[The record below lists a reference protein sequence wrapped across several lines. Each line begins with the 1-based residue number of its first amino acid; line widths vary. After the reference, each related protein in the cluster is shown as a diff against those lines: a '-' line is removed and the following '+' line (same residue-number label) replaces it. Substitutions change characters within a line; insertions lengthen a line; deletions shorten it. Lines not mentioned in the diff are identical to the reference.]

1 MTSMREI
8 IRAFWSS
15 SARICS
21 IALSSSAISAFS
33 SSLRRFWASIIELTV
48 EVREQRDD
56 AGERDRARR
65 SRPGTLSDAAG
76 GALAARAIG

>member
-21 IALSSSAISAFS
+21 IALSSSAISALSRSF
-33 SSLRRFWASIIELTV
+33 LRFCASIIELTAKCASSGD
-48 EVREQRDD
+48 QR
-56 AGERDRARR
+56 GEADGRADPDQELFPAPLAECLP
-65 SRPGTLSDAAG
+65 PGQ
-76 GALAARAIG
+76 